1 MLDKLKGLGNMASML
16 RQAEE
21 LKRALKNL
29 QTELEDMTIAVDSD
43 DMLVRVAV
51 NGQAR
56 IVDLVL
62 DQDRAAEISSKELQ
76 SRILATLVKAQSRSV
91 YVAQERRDQLFAR
104 YNIDKALMDDL

>member
-1 MLDKLKGLGNMASML
+1 MLDKLKGLGNVASML

-43 DMLVRVAV
+43 DMLVRVTV

-56 IVDLVL
+56 IVDLAL

-91 YVAQERRDQLFAR
+91 HVAQERRDQLFAR